1 MEDDDLRRPRRPA
14 GGPLKMMFGDATRQ
28 GWGYRLRLVA
38 PQVLTGSRVVFGAAA
53 VITALD
59 GRLYP
64 AAVLITFGAVTDV
77 LDGLLARRLGVA
89 GAFGALF
96 DTFTDYFCFVI
107 APWALTRAIVAPGGG
122 VILETLIGLPLLTG
136 AVRYARNSLLIVAA
150 AGEVRELPGL
160 ATVFFAFLPVAAVFL
175 DAPALVGEPRLPALM
190 TFLVVTFSL
199 LMVTSLRYPKL
210 NSFRWLPAP
219 VLVASLAAMPFLG
232 TRILAGV
239 MLVAGL
245 LYVAFAHLL
254 TRGRPR
260 ARRMTTASAR
270 PATRRH

>member
-1 MEDDDLRRPRRPA
+1 MAEGLRIGGRRA
-14 GGPLKMMFGDATRQ
+14 ARTKMVDDATGR
-28 GWGYRLRLVA
+28 GWRYRIRAAV

-59 GRLYP
+59 GRLY
-64 AAVLITFGAVTDV
+64 AAAALITFGAVTDV

-89 GAFGALF
+89 SAFGALF
-96 DTFTDYFCFVI
+96 DTFTDYFCFVV
-107 APWALTRAIVAPGGG
+107 APWALTRAVVGADGGL
-122 VILETLIGLPLLTG
+122 IRETLIGLPLLTG
-136 AVRYARNSLLIVAA
+136 ALRYARNSLLIVTRAE
-150 AGEVRELPGL
+150 EVRELPGL

-175 DAPALVGEPRLPALM
+175 DAAALVGESRLSALM

-210 NSFRWLPAP
+210 NSFRRLSTP
-219 VLVASLAAMPFLG
+219 VLLSLVAMPFLG
-232 TRILAGV
+232 TRPLAGV

-254 TRGRPR
+254 TRRRPR
-260 ARRMTTASAR
+260 AAAETVSRNSQGL
-270 PATRRH
+270 PDGSP